1 MMGPEDCAPMTM
13 VSFFEASRG
22 TWLNR
27 RVVHHLDC
35 QDDEAADSNLI
46 IEPFDKSDPAVEKVC
61 AALNVKINDAAGG
74 ARFWWES
81 NLMKEARNDDYAA
94 VVVDAPHPEN
104 PRQGF
109 LLRDVGYVEKK
120 AVVSTYSFADDG
132 VLTIKTRYD
141 TNIGI
146 ERCWFVN
153 DQIRM
158 RVSSVQFLNGVAMTT
173 YCTEFRCPSEAD
185 ITRLSSAT
193 RTRADQTPSHS
204 VELNRV

>member
-1 MMGPEDCAPMTM
+1 MNRFDPPPMTM
-13 VSFFEASRG
+13 AEFFEASRG

-27 RVVHHLDC
+27 RVVHHIDC
-35 QDDEAADSNLI
+35 QDDEIADSNLI
-46 IEPFDKSDPAVEKVC
+46 IEPFNNTDSVVQKVC
-61 AALNVKINDAAGG
+61 IALNIDINKAAGG

-81 NLMKEARNDDYAA
+81 NVMKDSRNDDYAA
-94 VVVDAPHPEN
+94 VVVDVPNPEAPSM
-104 PRQGF
+104 GF

-120 AVVSTYSFADDG
+120 SVISTYSFAEDG

-158 RVSSVQFLNGVAMTT
+158 RVSSVQFLDGVAMTT
-173 YCTEFRCPSEAD
+173 YCTEFRCPSEED
-185 ITRLSSAT
+185 IESISAAA
-193 RTRADQTPSHS
+193 RKRADLLLTSEMRQSH
-204 VELNRV
+204 V

>member
-1 MMGPEDCAPMTM
+1 MTM
-13 VSFFEASRG
+13 ADFFEASRG

-27 RVVHHLDC
+27 RVVHHIDC
-35 QDDEAADSNLI
+35 QDDEMADSNLI
-46 IEPFDKSDPAVEKVC
+46 IEPFNNADPVVEKVC
-61 AALNVKINDAAGG
+61 TALNIEISKASGG

-94 VVVDAPHPEN
+94 VVVDAPN
-104 PRQGF
+104 PQDPKRGF

-120 AVVSTYSFADDG
+120 SVISTYSFADDG

-158 RVSSVQFLNGVAMTT
+158 RVSSVQFLDGVAMTT
-173 YCTEFRCPSEAD
+173 YCTEFRCPSEED
-185 ITRLSSAT
+185 IESISAAA
-193 RTRADQTPSHS
+193 RKRADLSPTSK
-204 VELNRV
+204 

>member
-1 MMGPEDCAPMTM
+1 MNPVTQVPMTM
-13 VSFFEASRG
+13 ASFFEASRG

-46 IEPFDKSDPAVEKVC
+46 IEPFDTDDPVVEKVC
-61 AALNVKINDAAGG
+61 KALNVKISDTSGG

-81 NLMKEARNDDYAA
+81 KLMEDT
-94 VVVDAPHPEN
+94 
-104 PRQGF
+104 RQGF

-120 AVVSTYSFADDG
+120 SVVSTYSFADDG
-132 VLTIKTRYD
+132 LLTIKTRYD
-141 TNIGI
+141 TNTGI

-173 YCTEFRCPSEAD
+173 YCTEFRCPSDAEIAA
-185 ITRLSSAT
+185 LSSVT
-193 RTRADQTPSHS
+193 REKADNIPPIQES
-204 VELNRV
+204 

>member
-1 MMGPEDCAPMTM
+1 MNPPDQQPTTMTD
-13 VSFFEASRG
+13 FFEASRG

-46 IEPFDKSDPAVEKVC
+46 IEPFDNNDPVVEKVC
-61 AALNVKINDAAGG
+61 QALNVKISDAAGG

-81 NLMKEARNDDYAA
+81 NLMEESRNEDYAA
-94 VVVDAPHPEN
+94 VVVDAPNPEN
-104 PRQGF
+104 PREGF

-120 AVVSTYSFADDG
+120 AVVSTYTFAEDG
-132 VLTIKTRYD
+132 LLTIKTRYD
-141 TNIGI
+141 TNVGI

-173 YCTEFRCPSEAD
+173 YCTEFRCPSKED
-185 ITRLSSAT
+185 IAQISESAQAKAM
-193 RTRADQTPSHS
+193 ADQGVISH
-204 VELNRV
+204 V

>member
-1 MMGPEDCAPMTM
+1 MRPEGITPMTM
-13 VSFFEASRG
+13 ASFFEASRG

-46 IEPFDKSDPAVEKVC
+46 IEPFDTNDPVVEKVC
-61 AALNVKINDAAGG
+61 SALNVKISDTSGG

-81 NLMKEARNDDYAA
+81 NLMEDTRNNDYAA
-94 VVVDAPHPEN
+94 VVVDAPNPED

-120 AVVSTYSFADDG
+120 SVVSTYSFADDG

-141 TNIGI
+141 TNAGI

-173 YCTEFRCPSEAD
+173 YCTEFRCPSNAD
-185 ITRLSSAT
+185 IAALSSDT
-193 RTRADQTPSHS
+193 RERADNNPPTQES
-204 VELNRV
+204 